1 MIIKNKMLEY
11 KTKGEYEFED
21 ITDEV
26 IEFVEKSGVKNGLIN
41 VQSLHTTA
49 AVIVNENEPLLIED
63 MKNNFREMAKK
74 DIYYGHNDFAIR
86 TVNMCGLDE
95 CKNGH
100 SHCLAAYLPTS
111 VTLNIIDGKV
121 SFGAWQRILF
131 IELDHSRDRKVQ
143 IQVLGE

>member
-1 MIIKNKMLEY
+1 MIIKNKTLEY

-21 ITDEV
+21 VTEAV
-26 IEFVEKSGVKNGLIN
+26 FEFVKDSGVKNGLVN
-41 VQSLHTTA
+41 VQTLHTTA

-63 MKNNFREMAKK
+63 MKNNFREIAKK
-74 DIYYGHNDFAIR
+74 DIYYGHNDFEIR

-100 SHCLAAYLPTS
+100 SHCLSAYLPVS
-111 VTLNIIDGKV
+111 VTLNVIDGKI
-121 SFGAWQRILF
+121 SFGEWQRIFF
-131 IELDHSRDRKVQ
+131 IELDHSRNRKVQ